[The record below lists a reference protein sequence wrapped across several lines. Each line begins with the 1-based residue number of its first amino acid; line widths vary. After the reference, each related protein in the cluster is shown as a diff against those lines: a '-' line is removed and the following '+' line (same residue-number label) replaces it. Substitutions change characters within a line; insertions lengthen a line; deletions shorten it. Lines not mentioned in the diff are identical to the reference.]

1 MAETQVVQMLL
12 EYKPKFGVTVIEPL
26 VDKLWLTEIAPRVV
40 AVNVMATSVRAII
53 YMGILGIVISVA
65 H

>member
-1 MAETQVVQMLL
+1 MLL
-12 EYKPKFGVTVIEPL
+12 EYRPKFGVTVIEPL

-40 AVNVMATSVRAII
+40 AVNVMATSIRATK